1 MRCPLVHAQM
11 NVPII
16 GVVENMSYF
25 QCSGCGQRHEIFKRA
40 SDSAKD
46 FYASPGS
53 NDVIETVDG
62 RRHQE
67 SSGAHPSDGDGIDPL
82 PLLCRVP
89 ISPRVCSG
97 AENGAP
103 VCIASPDSDAAM
115 AFTEVSRKIWAAVS
129 QQSTDATRGSLYGQ

>member
-1 MRCPLVHAQM
+1 M

-16 GVVENMSYF
+16 GVVDNMSYF

-53 NDVIETVDG
+53 GNVIDAADAY
-62 RRHQE
+62 QN
-67 SSGAHPSDGDGIDPL
+67 SSGEHPPDGDGIDPL

-103 VCIASPDSDAAM
+103 VCIAAPDSDAAA
-115 AFTEVSRKIWAAVS
+115 AFTEASRKIWAAVS
-129 QQSTDATRGSLYGQ
+129 HKGTDATRGSLYGQ